1 MSFGELLCE
10 LRTSLS
16 SDIRNN
22 EEGVYRSVRA
32 ELEYL
37 CYNGIVYIKPKS
49 EK

>member
-37 CYNGIVYIKPKS
+37 CSNGIVYIKPES